1 MVSYA
6 AMVLFSGAG
15 ALRDASG
22 NVTDLILKDNNTV
35 AGLGDIAAC
44 ANTTEGCQYGLHNS
58 YSVCNL
64 DYILISVGYS
74 GFPPKYFSQ
83 MIHLTDCYSETE
95 VFYVLYYPVET
106 YTLY

>member
-44 ANTTEGCQYGLHNS
+44 ANTTKGCQYGLHNS

-64 DYILISVGYS
+64 DIC
-74 GFPPKYFSQ
+74 FPPKYFSQ